1 MNRVHENG
9 RACNACEHVLAREGD
24 GFCSHC
30 GAPISAEARE
40 AVTERAREIDQ
51 EVRALKPEGSAR
63 DRRAYRA
70 GARSEGRRAG
80 SDRSG
85 RRGSRC

>member
-40 AVTERAREIDQ
+40 AVAPRPKFAPMHDVAEADHGER
-51 EVRALKPEGSAR
+51 LTK
-63 DRRAYRA
+63 
-70 GARSEGRRAG
+70 GARIPR
-80 SDRSG
+80 
-85 RRGSRC
+85 